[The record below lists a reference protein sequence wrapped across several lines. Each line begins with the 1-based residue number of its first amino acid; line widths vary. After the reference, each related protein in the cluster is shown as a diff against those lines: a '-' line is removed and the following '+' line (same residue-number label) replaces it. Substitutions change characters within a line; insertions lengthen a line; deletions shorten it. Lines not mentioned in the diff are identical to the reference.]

1 MRDLIRQLFDK
12 GTLRGQLLRYGIVG
26 VIAFLVDYSLLW
38 ILTEWAGLHYLVSA
52 AIAFSVAFLCN
63 YLLSIGFVF
72 GLDREDGPWKNLSAF
87 LLIALIGLGL
97 NELIM
102 YGCSDLL
109 HIHYL
114 LSKIVATVIVFFW
127 NFLARRFL
135 VVRTRQNRPLS

>member
-1 MRDLIRQLFDK
+1 MRDLIRRLFDK

-26 VIAFLVDYSLLW
+26 VIAFLVDYGLLW
-38 ILTEWAGLHYLVSA
+38 ALTEWAGLHYLVSA

-72 GLDREDGPWKNLSAF
+72 GLSREEGPWKNLASF
-87 LLIALIGLGL
+87 LLIAVIGLGL

-102 YGCSDLL
+102 YACSDLL
-109 HIHYL
+109 GLHYL

-127 NFLARRFL
+127 NFLARRYL
-135 VVRTRQNRPLS
+135 VVRTQKG